1 MFSFETAVESARLIQ
16 DDFDVFFGDGEAAE
30 RRTQMAA
37 TAKRNDSDGISHY
50 LRHLGGHK
58 QLTREEEYSLGRR
71 ARKGDEEA
79 KRILAVSNLPFVV
92 AVARKFASRGARL
105 DDLIQ
110 EGNVGLMKAI
120 EHFDPKKNVRFAT
133 YAVWW
138 IRAYIT
144 RYLKDNRSQV
154 RGGEAER
161 LSMSDFSLD
170 TPIEDDSESTYLDRL
185 EDSGE
190 SPDDTFIGK
199 ERDTEVN
206 AALEKVKK
214 RLGDLGWDILQERLT
229 QDKPLT
235 LEELGQRWGVSRER
249 VRQVE
254 LKTKSFLARYL
265 DAFNTDEEEL
275 NLDEH
280 EVSHAA

>member
-1 MFSFETAVESARLIQ
+1 MATTA
-16 DDFDVFFGDGEAAE
+16 
-30 RRTQMAA
+30 RR
-37 TAKRNDSDGISHY
+37 NSSEGISHY
-50 LRHLGGHK
+50 LRSLGGHK
-58 QLTREEEYSLGRR
+58 QLTREQEYSLSKR
-71 ARKGDEEA
+71 ARTGDEEA

-161 LSMSDFSLD
+161 GAMSDFSLD
-170 TPIEDDSESTYLDRL
+170 ASIDEEGDTTFLDRL
-185 EDSGE
+185 QEPSAGPQDQ
-190 SPDDTFIGK
+190 FIAH
-199 ERDTEVN
+199 EQDADVQ
-206 AALEKVKK
+206 AALAKVRK
-214 RLGDLGWDILQERLT
+214 
-229 QDKPLT
+229 
-235 LEELGQRWGVSRER
+235 
-249 VRQVE
+249 
-254 LKTKSFLARYL
+254 
-265 DAFNTDEEEL
+265 
-275 NLDEH
+275 
-280 EVSHAA
+280 

>member
-1 MFSFETAVESARLIQ
+1 MAFFETDFSDAHLFGESEPNLLSPEEKKAMR
-16 DDFDVFFGDGEAAE
+16 
-30 RRTQMAA
+30 
-37 TAKRNDSDGISHY
+37 RNDSEGLSHY
-50 LRHLGGHK
+50 LRNLGGHK
-58 QLTREEEYSLGRR
+58 QLTREEEYDLSRR
-71 ARKGDEEA
+71 ARKGEEEA
-79 KRILAVSNLPFVV
+79 RRILAVSNLPFVV
-92 AVARKFASRGARL
+92 AVAKKFAGRGGHRL

-144 RYLKDNRSQV
+144 RYLKDNRSHV
-154 RGGEAER
+154 RGGEHER
-161 LSMSDFSLD
+161 VSMSDFSLD
-170 TPIEDDSESTYLDRL
+170 MPLDEEGDSTYMDRL
-185 EDSGE
+185 EDSGPT
-190 SPDDTFIGK
+190 PDTTFLSL
-199 ERDTEVN
+199 ERDEEVSQ
-206 AALEKVKK
+206 ALMRVRR

-229 QDKPLT
+229 QDKPRT

-265 DAFNTDEEEL
+265 EAFNTDTEFVDSSADL
-275 NLDEH
+275 
-280 EVSHAA
+280 AA

>member
-1 MFSFETAVESARLIQ
+1 MANSTKY
-16 DDFDVFFGDGEAAE
+16 AAE
-30 RRTQMAA
+30 
-37 TAKRNDSDGISHY
+37 GLSHY
-50 LRHLGGHK
+50 LRNLGGHQ
-58 QLTREEEYSLGRR
+58 QLTREQEYELARR
-71 ARKGDEEA
+71 ARKGDESA
-79 KRILAVSNLPFVV
+79 RQTLASSNLAFVV
-92 AVARKFASRGARL
+92 AVAKKFANRGARL

-161 LSMSDFSLD
+161 GSMVDFSLD
-170 TPIEDDSESTYLDRL
+170 ATIDEEGETTFLDRI
-185 EDSGE
+185 EDSGP
-190 SPDDTFIGK
+190 SPQQVYLSR
-199 ERDTEVN
+199 EQDTEIQE
-206 AALEKVKK
+206 ALAKVRK
-214 RLGDLGWDILQERLT
+214 RIGDLGWDILTERLT

-254 LKTKSFLARYL
+254 LKTKNFLERYL
-265 DAFNTDEEEL
+265 SAFNENEE
-275 NLDEH
+275 NFIDDQA
-280 EVSHAA
+280 SADAA

>member
-1 MFSFETAVESARLIQ
+1 MRASER
-16 DDFDVFFGDGEAAE
+16 DGV
-30 RRTQMAA
+30 
-37 TAKRNDSDGISHY
+37 SSY
-50 LRHLGGHK
+50 LRSLGPHK
-58 QLTREEEYSLGRR
+58 QLTREEEYELSRL
-71 ARKGDEEA
+71 AKKGDEA
-79 KRILAVSNLPFVV
+79 ARTRLARANLPFVV
-92 AVARKFASRGARL
+92 AVARKFAGRGGARL

-120 EHFDPKKNVRFAT
+120 EHFDSKKNVRFAT

-154 RGGEAER
+154 RGGEHER
-161 LSMSDFSLD
+161 GVMADFSLD
-170 TPIEDDSESTYLDRL
+170 TPLDDESDSTYLERL
-185 EDSGE
+185 EDAGPT
-190 SPDDTFIGK
+190 PDQQFLSL
-199 ERDTEVN
+199 ERDEEVSQ
-206 AALEKVKK
+206 ALMRVKK

-229 QDKPLT
+229 QDKPRT

-265 DAFNTDEEEL
+265 SAVNEDKPVVDFLDA
-275 NLDEH
+275 
-280 EVSHAA
+280 A

>member
-1 MFSFETAVESARLIQ
+1 MFSSDTSAEEKGLFEEAEDAELR
-16 DDFDVFFGDGEAAE
+16 FFEGDKD
-30 RRTQMAA
+30 
-37 TAKRNDSDGISHY
+37 AKRSKKATRGKGDAEGLSFY
-50 LRHLGGHK
+50 LKGLGGHR
-58 QLTREEEYSLGRR
+58 QLAREEEYALAHR
-71 ARKGDEEA
+71 AREGDTSA
-79 KRILAVSNLPFVV
+79 RHALASSNLPFVV
-92 AVARKFASRGARL
+92 AIAKRFSNRGARL
-105 DDLIQ
+105 DDLVQ

-161 LSMSDFSLD
+161 SSMVDFSLD
-170 TPIEDDSESTYLDRL
+170 NTVEEDSETTYLDRL
-185 EDSGE
+185 EDT
-190 SPDDTFIGK
+190 SPTADLRFLRR
-199 ERDTEVN
+199 ERNEEVIQ
-206 AALEKVKK
+206 ALGRVRK
-214 RLGDLGWDILQERLT
+214 RLGDLGWDILRERLT
-229 QDKPLT
+229 QDKPMT

-265 DAFNTDEEEL
+265 SSIQDDGQESRLSA
-275 NLDEH
+275 
-280 EVSHAA
+280 